1 LKPVLVIADD
11 LTGAAEIGGIATAH
25 GLTAIIHRGEFLKTP
40 ADVLILDTDSRHLP
54 PPAAAQ
60 RIKSI
65 LNSVDP
71 SAFSL
76 IYKKTDSMLR
86 GSVAAEL
93 LAALESLHFPRALF
107 VPQNPSRNRII
118 ENGQYLID
126 RIPLHHS
133 PVAIDL
139 ENPPPTSEV
148 CRLLDPTQKLDVQ
161 CLPPGQPPL
170 PRGITI
176 GAAANASEIRLWSTQ
191 RDFQTLFA
199 GGADFFAAL
208 LESLGLQPNPAEPFV
223 SPHSAIVIFGSAS
236 NPSRDFV
243 TKLAA
248 SGAVICDISPLTPSP
263 CTQGEGWGE
272 GRENISSQIQS
283 PHKQALLQLRTT
295 GFAFIA
301 ARSPVSSPRAD
312 QIRSAIADL
321 IPPILSAFPPS
332 ALIIEGGATASAVI
346 ERLQW
351 TTLQVISTVAPGVVA
366 LLAAG
371 RTAPLLILKPGTY
384 PWPSSLSTAFT
395 QKLRRGPS

>member
-1 LKPVLVIADD
+1 MKPVLVIADD
-11 LTGAAEIGGIATAH
+11 LTGAAEIGGIATSH
-25 GLTAIIHRGEFLKTP
+25 GLTAIIHRGEFLKTA
-40 ADVLILDTDSRHLP
+40 ADVLILDTDSRLLP

-60 RIKSI
+60 HIQSI

-71 SAFSL
+71 NAFSL

-86 GSVAAEL
+86 GPVAAEL
-93 LAALESLHFPRALF
+93 LAAIESLHFPRALF

-133 PVAIDL
+133 PVAVDL

-148 CRLLDPTQKLDVQ
+148 CRLLDPAQKLDVQ
-161 CLPPGQPPL
+161 CIPAGQSAR

-176 GAAANASEIRLWSTQ
+176 GAAANASEIRHWSTQ
-191 RDFQTLFA
+191 RDSQTLFA
-199 GGADFFAAL
+199 GGADFFTAL
-208 LESLGLQPNPAEPFV
+208 LESLGLQPNPAEPFT
-223 SPHSAIVIFGSAS
+223 PPTSAIVIFGSAS

-248 SGAVICDISPLTPSP
+248 SGAVICDLPFDAP
-263 CTQGEGWGE
+263 
-272 GRENISSQIQS
+272 
-283 PHKQALLQLRTT
+283 KALLQLHTT

-312 QIRSAIADL
+312 QIRTAIANL
-321 IPPILSAFPPS
+321 IPPLLSAHPVQT
-332 ALIIEGGATASAVI
+332 LIIEGGATASAII

-351 TTLQVISTVAPGVVA
+351 TTLEVKSTVAPGVVA
-366 LLAAG
+366 LLPADCKSP
-371 RTAPLLILKPGTY
+371 TLILKPGTY
-384 PWPSSLSTAFT
+384 PWPPSLSTAFT
-395 QKLRRGPS
+395 QGLRQTPR